1 MNQALVKRMFGIFSA
16 ALIGYVFGWI
26 LGWSSFNPNS
36 DVWALAAGVGAIAG
50 LIVGLT
56 PLFWSNVGMFF
67 GSAIGLYLGWL
78 LRTLLFGDVPGGLG
92 LVFVLG
98 GAVAGGLVGTR
109 PAFQRDGA
117 PLRAL
122 IGALYIGFFGGFLI
136 DVVLL
141 DIVFK
146 LVRTRSILGQVPAAV
161 ASGVVGGWLGARL
174 KRADV
179 LQS

>member
-1 MNQALVKRMFGIFSA
+1 MNQTLAKRMFGIFSA
-16 ALIGYVFGWI
+16 ALIGYMFGWI
-26 LGWSSFNPNS
+26 LGWSCFDPNS

-50 LIVGLT
+50 LIVGLA
-56 PLFWSNVGMFF
+56 PLFWNNAGAFF

-78 LRTLLFGDVPGGLG
+78 LRTLLVGDVPGGFG

-136 DVVLL
+136 DVILL
-141 DIVFK
+141 DVVFK
-146 LVRTRSILGQVPAAV
+146 LIRTQSVLGQAPAV
-161 ASGVVGGWLGARL
+161 IVSGVIGGWLGARL
-174 KRADV
+174 GHTETP
-179 LQS
+179 LP